1 MFLENE
7 AESFTLTWQQEK
19 SNFADAVGSHHFVSQ
34 SLHKQIYKIYGMC
47 HII

>member
-7 AESFTLTWQQEK
+7 AEYFTLTWQQEK
-19 SNFADAVGSHHFVSQ
+19 SNVVDAVGSHHFVLQ
-34 SLHKQIYKIYGMC
+34 SLHKQMYKIYSMC